1 MSYFIQTRS
10 SFYSFLFTIPLF
22 IIYEIGIIF
31 LSKNDI
37 TVVRNGADFLM
48 RVILESFGIFGLYG
62 LGAIFLIGFIVT
74 YVFFIKG
81 KNSSDIRTEYLFFM
95 VFESVAW
102 AIVLYILLSKFM
114 VLLMMPIGKA
124 ILQQVILAVGAGI
137 YEEFLFR
144 VVLISGLSSI
154 IGFVFLWQRKSSII
168 TALIIAAAIFSG
180 FHFMGEY
187 GDYFTMELF
196 LLRFFAG
203 VFLGILYY
211 ARGFGITAYA
221 HSIYDLIVLIQITIR
236 SPLQI

>member
-31 LSKNDI
+31 LSKDDI
-37 TVVRNGADFLM
+37 IVVRNGADFLM
-48 RVILESFGIFGLYG
+48 RAILESFGIFGLYG
-62 LGAIFLIGFIVT
+62 LGAIFFIGFIVT
-74 YVFFIKG
+74 YLFFLKE
-81 KNSSDIRTEYLFFM
+81 KDSSDIKTEYLFIM
-95 VFESVAW
+95 VFESVVW
-102 AIVLYILLSKFM
+102 AILLYILLSKFM
-114 VLLMMPIGKA
+114 VLLMIPIGKVV
-124 ILQQVILAVGAGI
+124 LQQVILAVGAGI

-144 VVLISGLSSI
+144 VLLISGLSSI
-154 IGFVFLWQRKSSII
+154 IGFVFLWGERGANIA
-168 TALIIAAAIFSG
+168 ALIIAAAIFSG

-203 VFLGILYY
+203 IILGILYY

-236 SPLQI
+236 SPL